1 MTWERL
7 QVKTDKACSG
17 DDATDSFL
25 LPKARAIG
33 SMVLVMEAQ
42 NAATHNAPD
51 AVAAETV
58 ISSIEKIEVS
68 TGDRVIKSYSAEVAL
83 ALATYR
89 YGRSPH
95 CNLTQVGAAK
105 QIVAIPI
112 LFDRYAHDPLCALP
126 APLYDSVQ
134 FSIDFDFNAT
144 DAGAA
149 TAFEAGGAY
158 HRYDLYMDVMPKV
171 HTDSLRRM
179 MVIEDKKKQN
189 YATKAAGWDLINLST
204 SDDRQMRQIMLHCYL
219 AGEPEGGCIEAVE
232 LHVNGQTKKAGTW
245 DQWQMENARQ
255 CKLDFERNIRT
266 QAQGTDDQLFT
277 RIPAVE
283 PVYTPQST
291 GAISD
296 PFLTLD
302 DDKVTL
308 DPQTADDLGLLAC
321 RSPVIPCTMIMD
333 FDPDLSLKHLLDM
346 HVKKLQLNVKNATAS
361 GAMQVHEQMITP
373 ALLR

>member
-1 MTWERL
+1 
-7 QVKTDKACSG
+7 
-17 DDATDSFL
+17 
-25 LPKARAIG
+25 
-33 SMVLVMEAQ
+33 MVLVMEAQ
-42 NAATHNAPD
+42 NDATHNAPD

-68 TGDRVIKSYSAEVAL
+68 AGDRVVKSYDAEVAL

-105 QIVAIPI
+105 QVVAIPI

-126 APLYDSVQ
+126 APLYDSVE
-134 FSIDFDFNAT
+134 FSISFDFNAT

-158 HRYDLYMDVMPKV
+158 HRYALYMDVMPKV
-171 HTDSLRRM
+171 HTDSLKRM
-179 MVIEDKKKQN
+179 LVIEDKKKRN
-189 YATKAAGWDLINLST
+189 YTTKAAGWDLIDLTLSKER
-204 SDDRQMRQIMLHCYL
+204 SMRQVMLHCYL
-219 AGEPEGGCIEAVE
+219 AGAPEGGCIEATE
-232 LHVNGQTKKAGTW
+232 LHVNGKTMRAGTW

-255 CKLDFERNIRT
+255 CRLDFERNIRT

-283 PVYTPQST
+283 PVFTPQST
-291 GAISD
+291 GAVSN
-296 PFLTLD
+296 PFLTID
-302 DDKVTL
+302 DDKVTI
-308 DPQTADDLGLLAC
+308 DPTTADDLGILAC

-333 FDPDLSLKHLLDM
+333 FDPDLSLKYLLDM
-346 HVKKLQLNVKNATAS
+346 NVKKLQLNVKNATVS
-361 GAMQVHEQMITP
+361 GAMQVHEQTVTP